1 MSHRQKKL
9 RDMIIPLSDYPHMPY
24 WATLKEAVAQLNV
37 AYDTGHHTVLVFDEG
52 YNLVGMLS
60 QVDILKGLIPKFA
73 EHYSEGVPIQW
84 ENLLE
89 AGTEKR
95 LDLPI
100 KDFMCEAQ
108 TLADGGDNLL
118 KGAYLLVQTQSSLL
132 PVIEAEKL
140 IGVVRIGDVF
150 HEITNAVLKL

>member
-37 AYDTGHHTVLVFDEG
+37 AYDTGHHTVLVFDES
-52 YNLVGMLS
+52 YKLVGMLS
-60 QVDILKGLIPKFA
+60 QEDILKGLIPKFA

-84 ENLLE
+84 GELLE

-100 KDFMCEAQ
+100 KDFMYEAQ

-132 PVIEAEKL
+132 PVVESEKV

>member
-1 MSHRQKKL
+1 MSHHQKKL
-9 RDMIIPLSDYPHMPY
+9 KDMIIPLSEYPHMPY

-37 AYDTGHHTVLVFDEG
+37 AYDTGHHTVLVFDES
-52 YNLVGMLS
+52 YKLVGMLS
-60 QVDILKGLIPKFA
+60 QKDILKGLIPKFA

-84 ENLLE
+84 EDLLE

-108 TLADGGDNLL
+108 KLADGDDNLL
-118 KGAYLLVQTQSSLL
+118 KGAYLLLQTQSNLL
-132 PVIEAEKL
+132 PVIKAEKL

-150 HEITNAVLKL
+150 HEITNVVLKL

>member
-1 MSHRQKKL
+1 
-9 RDMIIPLSDYPHMPY
+9 MIIPLSDYPHMPY